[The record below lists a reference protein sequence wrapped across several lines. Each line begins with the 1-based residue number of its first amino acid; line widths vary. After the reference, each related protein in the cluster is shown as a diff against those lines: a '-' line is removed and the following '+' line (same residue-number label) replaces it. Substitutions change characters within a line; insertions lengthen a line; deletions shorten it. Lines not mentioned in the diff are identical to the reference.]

1 MKDIRKCWKENA
13 IAPEK
18 NLYFKHME
26 ATSVAKRF
34 KTAHCNKKKVQKR
47 MEDLRST
54 ENKMELPK
62 KSNE

>member
-47 MEDLRST
+47 MEDLRIIVS
-54 ENKMELPK
+54 
-62 KSNE
+62 